1 MCCFLCVLCSVATQ
15 KRSREEVG
23 LAKLREEDLQQQ
35 ITKLAGE
42 LESEKTSLEVH
53 KQRMEAKIQQQQA
66 EIGELKAAKR
76 ARTRHTA
83 GSSSGASSGAL
94 ASASLDGVC
103 LNTAEIDKFLEN
115 PPFPDLD

>member
-1 MCCFLCVLCSVATQ
+1 MLCSVATQ

-23 LAKLREEDLQQQ
+23 LAKLREEELLQK
-35 ITKLAGE
+35 ITKLK
-42 LESEKTSLEVH
+42 SEKTSL
-53 KQRMEAKIQQQQA
+53 EAKIQQQQK

-76 ARTRHTA
+76 SRTRHSGA
-83 GSSSGASSGAL
+83 GSSSGASATTLDST
-94 ASASLDGVC
+94 LDGVC

>member
-1 MCCFLCVLCSVATQ
+1 MCVVLSVATQ

-23 LAKLREEDLQQQ
+23 LAKLREEGLQQQ
-35 ITKLAGE
+35 ITKLE
-42 LESEKTSLEVH
+42 REKTSL
-53 KQRMEAKIQQQQA
+53 EAKIQQQQA

-76 ARTRHTA
+76 SRTRHSGA
-83 GSSSGASSGAL
+83 GSSSGAS

-115 PPFPDLD
+115 PPFPELD

>member
-1 MCCFLCVLCSVATQ
+1 MLCSVATQ

-23 LAKLREEDLQQQ
+23 LAKLREGDLQQQ
-35 ITKLAGE
+35 ITKL
-42 LESEKTSLEVH
+42 ESEKTSL
-53 KQRMEAKIQQQQA
+53 EAKIQQQQA

-76 ARTRHTA
+76 ARTRHSGA
-83 GSSSGASSGAL
+83 GSSSGASATTLDST
-94 ASASLDGVC
+94 LDGVC

>member
-1 MCCFLCVLCSVATQ
+1 MLCSVATQ

-23 LAKLREEDLQQQ
+23 LAKLREEDLQQK
-35 ITKLAGE
+35 ITKLK
-42 LESEKTSLEVH
+42 SEKTSLEMVQ
-53 KQRMEAKIQQQQA
+53 QRMEAKIQQQQA

>member
-1 MCCFLCVLCSVATQ
+1 MCSVATQ

-23 LAKLREEDLQQQ
+23 LAKLREEDLQQE
-35 ITKLAGE
+35 IAKLK
-42 LESEKTSLEVH
+42 SEKTSLEEH
-53 KQRMEAKIQQQQA
+53 NKRMEKKIQQQQA

-76 ARTRHTA
+76 ARTRHSGA
-83 GSSSGASSGAL
+83 GSSSGASATTLDST
-94 ASASLDGVC
+94 LDGVC

>member
-1 MCCFLCVLCSVATQ
+1 MLCSVATQ

-23 LAKLREEDLQQQ
+23 LAKLREEELQQQ
-35 ITKLAGE
+35 ITKL
-42 LESEKTSLEVH
+42 ESEKTSL
-53 KQRMEAKIQQQQA
+53 EAKIQQQQA

-76 ARTRHTA
+76 SRTRHSGA
-83 GSSSGASSGAL
+83 GSSSGAS
-94 ASASLDGVC
+94 ASTLDGVC